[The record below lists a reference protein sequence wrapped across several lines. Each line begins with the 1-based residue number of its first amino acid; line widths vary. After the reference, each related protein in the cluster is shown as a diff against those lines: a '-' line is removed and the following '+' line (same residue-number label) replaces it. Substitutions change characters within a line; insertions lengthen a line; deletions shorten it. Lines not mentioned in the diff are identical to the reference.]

1 MLASPVYYWPALS
14 TTGQHFL
21 LLASSSKLILA
32 VLLALLVWRTHPPDR
47 PKSFVKNDN
56 IIFGASIND
65 TGSQKTAPLPLKN
78 CLHAFRK
85 SSKLFVVVCSRHAKN
100 PPDIII
106 INPLEKKRKTKN
118 VTKINHCFP
127 FFKFFFYGAILLDIQ
142 IGVWAPP
149 ESNRS
154 YSASCIKRIYHC
166 ILDIYKGWQ
175 NYVFSFHSINS

>member
-1 MLASPVYYWPALS
+1 MCTVHSARCTHQCYEKKHMPLSGSIKDFQSFLKVLKQHYIKICSRPCWPALY

-106 INPLEKKRKTKN
+106 INPLEKKQKTKN

-142 IGVWAPP
+142 I
-149 ESNRS
+149 
-154 YSASCIKRIYHC
+154 
-166 ILDIYKGWQ
+166 
-175 NYVFSFHSINS
+175 